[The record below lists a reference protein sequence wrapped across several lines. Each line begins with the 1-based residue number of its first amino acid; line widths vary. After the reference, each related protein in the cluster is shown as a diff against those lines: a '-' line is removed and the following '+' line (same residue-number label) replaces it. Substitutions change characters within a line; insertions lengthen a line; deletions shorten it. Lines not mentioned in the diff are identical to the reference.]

1 LELDNGF
8 NKENAVKDIGAL
20 LEWIA
25 LQPDLA
31 PLRVMVTGGSYG
43 GYMTYR
49 TAIEYNKKVRCAS
62 AAFGASD
69 LFSAKAAVD
78 TAYGAFFKTEYGDS
92 NDPLVAE
99 YFNKISPL
107 RNVAKLTMPIFIVQG
122 NNDPRVPHTE
132 SEQMVEA
139 IKKHGSKV
147 WYLLANNERHGFLK
161 QKNEDYLFYAA
172 VAFIKQYLL
181 N

>member
-1 LELDNGF
+1 
-8 NKENAVKDIGAL
+8 
-20 LEWIA
+20 
-25 LQPDLA
+25 
-31 PLRVMVTGGSYG
+31 MVTGGSYG

-49 TAIEYNKKVRCAS
+49 TAIEYNRKIRCAS
-62 AAFGASD
+62 PAFGASD

-78 TAYGAFFKTEYGDS
+78 TAYRAFFKTEYGDY

-107 RNVAKLTMPIFIVQG
+107 RNAAKLTMPIFIVQG
-122 NNDPRVPHTE
+122 KNDPRVPYTE

-139 IKKHGSKV
+139 IKKIGGKV
-147 WYLLANNERHGFLK
+147 WYLLANNEGHGFLK
-161 QKNEDYLFYAA
+161 QENEDYLFYAT